1 MAKGKNSHA
10 VVYGAYSGGKQKY
23 VTFYSEMT
31 DHPAFRDLTA
41 HAQALF
47 LRLGMEWAKTRHKL
61 GDQNGRF
68 QMATSRIQE
77 YLNISEYHAIKAMHQ
92 LIEHGY
98 VEVMELERWTQRQSR
113 KYRLCWLP
121 VGDSE
126 PGKDWLRWKKGKP
139 VFDVPKHRNS
149 EGKTKQRPKPFRP
162 PNPNHLGKSDPN
174 HLGLCKSENEE
185 TMNYEDKEQHS
196 DPNHLGEFIVTI
208 PIGKRTATKNTVKHR
223 AKVRAVSRQ
232 LNIFLPKPFLGK
244 RCSAA
249 AQFTKSQKN
258 SCWKIKLSTLP
269 EEVAA

>member
-174 HLGLCKSENEE
+174 HLG
-185 TMNYEDKEQHS
+185 
-196 DPNHLGEFIVTI
+196 EFIVTI